1 MHESILDIIYGG
13 GTSPKLPQPDTSDE

>member
-1 MHESILDIIYGG
+1 MNDWLDIIYGG